1 MERIV
6 GISVL
11 FLSLLSIIHGLVIQ
25 SSWNHLKLKKVAPA
39 RVDGRLTGEVLLT
52 CSATGSPAPTIAWY
66 KDDLFVPH
74 LEQHMGEEHP
84 ASIGE
89 TVASLRLSCLT
100 FEDAGHYECRARAG
114 VKEVTAVTEI
124 NIVPFHTNLCAET
137 GGPEITMWRPT
148 VMLQEGST
156 AVLPCRVKSHL
167 KDWQVKWRNSEGVD
181 VAGERFQVQDN
192 GDLVISDLTFSDM
205 GEYTCIASN
214 LRGSQRITTFLYP
227 LASSRPR
234 L

>member
-1 MERIV
+1 MENMA
-6 GISVL
+6 GIYVV
-11 FLSLLSIIHGLVIQ
+11 FLSILPIIHGLVIQ
-25 SSWNHLKLKKVAPA
+25 SRWNHLKLKKVAPA

-52 CSATGSPAPTIAWY
+52 CSATGSPAPSIAWY

-74 LEQHMGEEHP
+74 LEQDMGEEHP

-100 FEDAGHYECRARAG
+100 YEDAGQYECRARAG
-114 VKEVTAVTEI
+114 VEEVTAVTEI
-124 NIVPFHTNLCAET
+124 KVVPFHTNLCAET

-148 VMLQEGST
+148 VMLHEGST
-156 AVLPCRVKSHL
+156 ALLPCRVKSHL
-167 KDWQVKWRNSEGVD
+167 KDRQVKWRDSEGVE
-181 VAGERFQVQDN
+181 VAGERFQVENN
-192 GDLVISDLTFSDM
+192 GDLVINDLRFSDM

-214 LRGSQRITTFLYP
+214 LRGSQTITTFLYP
-227 LASSRPR
+227 LARPP